1 MRRLYY
7 RIHLMIEISHGLSIN
22 EKEFHYDFIRAS
34 GPGGQNVNK
43 VSTAV
48 QLRFDIKNSSSLP
61 SDIRERLLKISGKR
75 LTSEGIMII
84 ASQRFRSQE
93 QNRKDAVNKLI
104 EIIRKASA
112 KPKKRKK
119 SSPSTTSIKNRI
131 ISKKQRG
138 SIKSLRRIKHYIED

>member
-1 MRRLYY
+1 
-7 RIHLMIEISHGLSIN
+7 MIEISHGLSIN

>member
-1 MRRLYY
+1 
-7 RIHLMIEISHGLSIN
+7 MIEISHGLSIN

-119 SSPSTTSIKNRI
+119 SSPSTASIKNRI

>member
-1 MRRLYY
+1 
-7 RIHLMIEISHGLSIN
+7 
-22 EKEFHYDFIRAS
+22 
-34 GPGGQNVNK
+34 GGQNVNK

>member
-1 MRRLYY
+1 
-7 RIHLMIEISHGLSIN
+7 MIEISHGLSIN
-22 EKEFHYDFIRAS
+22 EKEFHCDFIRAS

>member
-1 MRRLYY
+1 
-7 RIHLMIEISHGLSIN
+7 MIEISHGLSKN